1 MLHFICF
8 SYPFYTDNI
17 LSICLPITTFIYF
30 SYPFYAVDKLLIYV
44 PVPFVCCSMCLFLCF
59 QCIESRVTSWH
70 KLSRGKLMDRDVP
83 RRYLKK
89 NRGTNKYFF
98 FFHSF
103 ILGIHCHNRWRALTN
118 TDVSTGT
125 EFQHCFWY

>member
-98 FFHSF
+98 FSIRLFWVF
-103 ILGIHCHNRWRALTN
+103 IVTIGDGL
-118 TDVSTGT
+118 
-125 EFQHCFWY
+125 